1 MLLISILLIFSLKF
15 QIGKYLAKYSG
26 MPYAPEFLIIMA
38 AVSCM
43 IMIFYLMTEVTDM
56 QKRIAR
62 LIQENSILKDK
73 LEESKR

>member
-1 MLLISILLIFSLKF
+1 MLLISILMVFSLKF
-15 QIGKYLAKYSG
+15 QMGKYFAKYSV
-26 MPYAPEFLIIMA
+26 MPYAPELLIIMA
-38 AVSCM
+38 AVFCM

-56 QKRIAR
+56 QKSLTR

>member
-1 MLLISILLIFSLKF
+1 
-15 QIGKYLAKYSG
+15 